1 MNIMEEVI
9 RMSDMNKEI
18 IECDEHTA
26 NRLLTSGEYVFLGN
40 YVKER
45 VYVDEGVPF
54 IDRKMNYCL
63 AKKRRSIFQPTNEVV
78 KTQ

>member
-1 MNIMEEVI
+1 
-9 RMSDMNKEI
+9 MSETSKEI

-26 NRLLTSGEYVFLGN
+26 NRLLSSGDYVFLGN

-45 VYVDEGVPF
+45 VYVDEGVPW

-63 AKKRRSIFQPTNEVV
+63 AKKKRSIFQPAMSVDVT

>member
-1 MNIMEEVI
+1 
-9 RMSDMNKEI
+9 MSETSKEI

-26 NRLLTSGEYVFLGN
+26 NRLLSSGDYVFLGN

-45 VYVDEGVPF
+45 VYVDEGVPW

-63 AKKRRSIFQPTNEVV
+63 AKKKRSIFQPAMSVESA